1 MCVVCEVCEVYV
13 FSAHVDVCGWSR
25 WFCGYCAT
33 AVGCG
38 FVGWWESFDGYW
50 FVARMGLG

>member
-1 MCVVCEVCEVYV
+1 MCEVCEVYV
-13 FSAHVDVCGWSR
+13 CSADVYVCGWSR